1 MAVAD
6 KYVLQ
11 MHEPENKFAAPADTL
26 AEFIGQ
32 YVAGVA
38 ASMKRIVELIGDNSS
53 PHDCSPN
60 FYYFHFCHKCVCTIR
75 ASGRKLRKSTDKT
88 MTYGESHTKGKKA
101 GNQKQHGREEN
112 GYHVPANVF

>member
-60 FYYFHFCHKCVCTIR
+60 FYYFHFLSQVRMYYPGHQ
-75 ASGRKLRKSTDKT
+75 AEKLRKSTDKT
-88 MTYGESHTKGKKA
+88 MTYGRKSYRKQKKA
-101 GNQKQHGREEN
+101 GKSGATRT
-112 GYHVPANVF
+112 

>member
-11 MHEPENKFAAPADTL
+11 MHEPGNKFAAPADTL
-26 AEFIGQ
+26 EKFIGQ

-38 ASMKRIVELIGDNSS
+38 ASMKRIVELIDDNSS

-60 FYYFHFCHKCVCTIR
+60 FYYFHFLSQVRCTIR

-88 MTYGESHTKGKKA
+88 MTYGRKSYKKQKTAGKSETT
-101 GNQKQHGREEN
+101 RT
-112 GYHVPANVF
+112 